1 MTTFPSLVRTE
12 SPTGEDRY
20 LLGHPLVDRYL
31 EFVAGRLRPNSLR
44 AITFDLKTFFAVIVK
59 EPVEV
64 VSADVFE
71 FGPSARRSPGDP
83 DERR

>member
-1 MTTFPSLVRTE
+1 MTTFPSLVRTS

-20 LLGHPLVDRYL
+20 LLGRPLVDRYL

-44 AITFDLKTFFAVIVK
+44 AVAFDLKTFFSVIDK

-64 VSADVFE
+64 GAADVFE
-71 FGPSARRSPGDP
+71 FWPISVAIV
-83 DERR
+83 E